1 MSRHR
6 HPKKDLEAVLRDG
19 EAKGWEVAKT
29 RKYYRMRCPCGSHQK
44 TVHLT
49 PSDPNYRQ
57 NLVGWLRSDRLL
69 VRRHP
74 MTRFYLEITV
84 QLRGATKSTMDEL
97 FEPLA
102 DAVYDLADV
111 IDADL
116 GADADSGRFDF
127 TMAVDADSEVA
138 ALQAGLVAVR
148 SAIHAAGHAT
158 PGWEEHFETIQ
169 QVVRRE
175 AALNTV

>member
-1 MSRHR
+1 
-6 HPKKDLEAVLRDG
+6 
-19 EAKGWEVAKT
+19 
-29 RKYYRMRCPCGSHQK
+29 
-44 TVHLT
+44 
-49 PSDPNYRQ
+49 
-57 NLVGWLRSDRLL
+57 
-69 VRRHP
+69 